1 LVDDLARRG
10 GVLVPTGTVFTQL
23 APSMLDE
30 AVPPDLQRWFH
41 EGLDAHAG
49 LVRRA
54 AEAGVTILAGTD
66 LPVGHLV
73 DEIEWLVTAG
83 LTPERAIGA
92 ASWTARDALG
102 FPGLRDGERA
112 DLIWTQEDPRE
123 DVATLREPGLVVLDG
138 SV

>member
-1 LVDDLARRG
+1 
-10 GVLVPTGTVFTQL
+10 
-23 APSMLDE
+23 
-30 AVPPDLQRWFH
+30 
-41 EGLDAHAG
+41 HAG

-54 AEAGVTILAGTD
+54 AEAGGTILAGTE

-92 ASWTARDALG
+92 ASWTARDTLG

-112 DLIWTQEDPRE
+112 DLIWMDSDPRG
-123 DVATLREPGLVVLDG
+123 DVDVLREPGVIVLDEAVVERSG
-138 SV
+138 